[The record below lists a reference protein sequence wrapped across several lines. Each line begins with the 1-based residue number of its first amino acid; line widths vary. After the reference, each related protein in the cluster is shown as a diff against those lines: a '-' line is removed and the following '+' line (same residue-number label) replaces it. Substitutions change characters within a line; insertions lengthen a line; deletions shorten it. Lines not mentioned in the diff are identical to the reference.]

1 MIQLKDKTFRPF
13 ISAEEIQIR
22 VAQIGNAISNKY
34 EGKQITFIVMLKG
47 AFLFAADVIKHI
59 TIPCEVQFVRAKSY
73 EGTSSSG
80 KVNILLNIE
89 DDLIGKHVI
98 IIEDIID
105 SGKTLHE
112 FIPLLK
118 QKNPETIAVATLL
131 LKTESLKYAITP
143 DYTGFEISNEF
154 VVGYGLDYDELGR
167 NLPEIYQVV

>member
-1 MIQLKDKTFRPF
+1 MIQLKDKSFKPF
-13 ISAEEIQIR
+13 ISAAVIQTR
-22 VAQIGNAISNKY
+22 VAQIGSAINNNY
-34 EGKQITFIVMLKG
+34 AEKQITFIIMLKG
-47 AFLFAADVIKHI
+47 AFLFAADVMKHI

-73 EGTSSSG
+73 EGTSSTG
-80 KVNILLNIE
+80 KVNMLLNIE
-89 DDLIGKHVI
+89 EDLTGKHVV

-131 LKTESLKYAITP
+131 LKPQSLKYDIKP